1 MPKVFQEYK
10 EEAKNRILQK
20 TIEVFRKKGYR
31 RTKMDDIANE
41 LGVSKG
47 AIYPYFGS
55 KEELFR
61 EALCY
66 FQKNMNSDILEKLQ
80 ENDMGAADF
89 FDLLMSYEERGDQ
102 ELVVEICSMA
112 LNDQN
117 FREVVTEHMKQD
129 METYEQYFN
138 YRKKRGILLK
148 NMDARDLSEKVTI
161 LFLGLYFL
169 MIFGMTEK
177 RAKEIWE
184 ETVSLWIDNYQN

>member
-31 RTKMDDIANE
+31 RTKIDDIANE

-66 FQKNMNSDILEKLQ
+66 FQKNMTSDILEKLQ
-80 ENDMGAADF
+80 ENDMDAAEF

-102 ELVVEICSMA
+102 ELMVEICSMA

-117 FREVVTEHMKQD
+117 FREVITEHMKQD

-138 YRKKRGILLK
+138 YRKKTGVLPK
-148 NMDARDLSEKVTI
+148 NMDAGDLSEKVTI
-161 LFLGLYFL
+161 LFLGLYFM